1 MKQSSIKKVNDD
13 LRYLRLLSRDF
24 PTISS
29 VTTEIINLEA
39 ILHLPK
45 PTEHFLADLHGENEA
60 FQHVL
65 RNASG
70 NIKRKVNELFGTTL
84 REQEKKDLCTL
95 IYYPE
100 QKLDLVKKTDRNIS
114 DYYQTTLNQLVAV
127 CRRVSSKY
135 TRSKVRKSLPPEYAY
150 IIEELMHE
158 STDDHNKQA
167 YVNVIIQT
175 IIGTTRADNF
185 IIALCYLIQ
194 RLAIDQL
201 HVLGD
206 IYDRGP
212 GAHLIMDV
220 LESYHNWDLQW
231 GNHDILW
238 MGAAAGN
245 PACVASVLRISLRY
259 ANLATIEDGY
269 AINLVPLT
277 TFSIDT
283 YGNDECTIFKPKIET
298 NDKRLTEKKCKLIAQ
313 MHKAISIIQFKLEGQ
328 LYNKHPEWK
337 MDDRKLLDKI
347 DFEKGIV
354 TVDGNTYEMLDMNFP
369 TIDPKHPF
377 ELTKEEKEVIDRLC
391 HSFLISDRL
400 QRHINV
406 QLTHGSMYGI
416 YNSNLLY
423 HASVPLNEDGSLH
436 EVSVAGHHVKG
447 VALLERVEQ
456 MIRSA
461 YDVGSESEERQIGID
476 YFWYLWCGP
485 ESPLFDKSKMSTF
498 ERYFIAD
505 KSTHIEEKG
514 WYYKLRDSAAI
525 CDYIMDEFGVKGEH
539 RHIINGHVP
548 VKVGKGEKPIKADGR
563 LMVIDGGFAK
573 AYHNTTGIA
582 GYTLVYHSR
591 GFQLVQH
598 APFTSTEEAILN
610 GTDIQTTT
618 QIVEMMGHREMV
630 ADSDKGVELSEQVSD
645 LEKLLMAYRKG
656 IIKERK

>member
-283 YGNDECTIFKPKIET
+283 YGNDECTVFKPKIET

-328 LYNKHPEWK
+328 LYTKHPEWK

-461 YDVGSESEERQIGID
+461 YDVGSESEERQVGID

-505 KSTHIEEKG
+505 KSTHVEEKG

>member
-283 YGNDECTIFKPKIET
+283 YGNDECTVFKPKIET

-461 YDVGSESEERQIGID
+461 YDVGSESEERQVGID

-505 KSTHIEEKG
+505 KSTHVEEKG

-630 ADSDKGVELSEQVSD
+630 ADSDKGVELSEQVRD

>member
-283 YGNDECTIFKPKIET
+283 YGNDECTVFKPKIET

-505 KSTHIEEKG
+505 KSTHVEDKG

>member
-283 YGNDECTIFKPKIET
+283 YGNDECTVFKPKIET
-298 NDKRLTEKKCKLIAQ
+298 NDKRLTENKCKLIAQ

-347 DFEKGIV
+347 DFEKGLV

-505 KSTHIEEKG
+505 KSTHVEEKG